1 MQIFIIFGFFVVM
14 GETAV
19 VAQNAEQLEM
29 MQQQQLEVMKK
40 FQQQQL
46 EMMKKQMELNKK
58 NGTKFGMPPTMGA
71 PYMPPTAPGMP
82 PTMGAP
88 FGMPEQFK
96 KNFKSEENATA
107 PTNPLPPVTA
117 SEILE
122 DKKKSLDSKF
132 DRARELM
139 ECTKRLAKQRK
150 GDGWAPWSPSRLP
163 ELKCCTDKNRNNVIC
178 QRYYQ

>member
-88 FGMPEQFK
+88 
-96 KNFKSEENATA
+96 
-107 PTNPLPPVTA
+107 TNPLPPVTA